1 MLTGSLFAKQSST
14 RAWIAEQKYHYNF
27 ADTAEQTN
35 EAMMKVSRQFL
46 KISLLAATLAA
57 TAGCSY
63 LPGNNEMFRD
73 RQGDYLVS
81 PVAPPLSVPAELDSF
96 TLEEM
101 FPIPSQ
107 ESVNGGAFIT
117 PPPPR
122 ALDYRVR
129 EGVIVQRFGERRWIL
144 IGATPGQVW
153 PRLRDFWSTAQLSVA
168 IENPVQ
174 GIMET
179 DWLEAEGREPE
190 KYRVRIEPGLH
201 AGNSEIYV
209 VQISQSE
216 LGGAANQDIE
226 TSHDSERENTM
237 LSAISLYLADRTD
250 LYRASSVSL
259 LAGSIDIDSKSN
271 IIRGAA
277 GAFMLELNIDYE
289 RAWGQVGQ
297 SLSSAGVEIVDS
309 DRDARFLKVLFAG
322 IESED
327 QPGFLKRT
335 FSRGSK
341 TTDQPSSL
349 TVRLSPPSAEGVIT
363 VSAESE
369 MAGSDL
375 ERQRQDELIQAISDN
390 LN

>member
-1 MLTGSLFAKQSST
+1 
-14 RAWIAEQKYHYNF
+14 
-27 ADTAEQTN
+27 
-35 EAMMKVSRQFL
+35 MMEVIRQFFR
-46 KISLLAATLAA
+46 ISLLTAALAA
-57 TAGCSY
+57 TAACSY
-63 LPGNNEMFRD
+63 LPGSNDMFRD

-81 PVAPPLSVPAELDSF
+81 PIAPPLSVPAELDSF

-101 FPIPSQ
+101 FPIPPQ
-107 ESVNGGAFIT
+107 ESVDGGDFIT

-122 ALDYRVR
+122 ELDYRIR

-168 IENPVQ
+168 IENPVE

-179 DWLEAEGREPE
+179 DWLETEGREPE

-209 VQISQSE
+209 VQISQSA
-216 LGGAANQDIE
+216 LGNAATQGVD
-226 TSHDSERENTM
+226 TSHDLERENTM

-259 LAGSIDIDSKSN
+259 LAGSIEIDSKAN
-271 IIRGAA
+271 IVRGAA
-277 GAFMLELNIDYE
+277 GEFLLELNIDYE

-309 DRDARFLKVLFAG
+309 DRDARFFNVLFAG
-322 IESED
+322 VVSEE

-335 FSRGSK
+335 FSRGSNAN
-341 TTDQPSSL
+341 DQPSRL
-349 TVRLSPPSAEGVIT
+349 IVRLSPQSTEGVIT
-363 VSAESE
+363 VTAESE

>member
-1 MLTGSLFAKQSST
+1 MEV
-14 RAWIAEQKYHYNF
+14 I
-27 ADTAEQTN
+27 
-35 EAMMKVSRQFL
+35 RQFL
-46 KISLLAATLAA
+46 KVSLLAAALAA
-57 TAGCSY
+57 TGCSY
-63 LPGNNEMFRD
+63 LPGSSDMFRD

-81 PVAPPLSVPAELDSF
+81 PVAPPLLVPAELDSF

-101 FPIPSQ
+101 FPIPSRD
-107 ESVNGGAFIT
+107 SVEGGAFIT

-122 ALDYRVR
+122 ELDYRVR

-209 VQISQSE
+209 VQISQSA
-216 LGGAANQDIE
+216 LGDEAPQDVE
-226 TSHDSERENTM
+226 TSHDLERENTM

-259 LAGSIDIDSKSN
+259 LAGSIDIESKAN
-271 IIRGAA
+271 IIRGST
-277 GAFMLELNIDYE
+277 GEFLLELNIDYE

-297 SLSSAGVEIVDS
+297 SLSTAGVEIVENN
-309 DRDARFLKVLFAG
+309 RDAGFFNVLFSG
-322 IESED
+322 VQSED
-327 QPGFLKRT
+327 EPGFLKRT

-341 TTDQPSSL
+341 AEQQSSL
-349 TVRLSPPSAEGVIT
+349 FVRLSPQSSEGVVT
-363 VSAESE
+363 VTAESPG
-369 MAGSDL
+369 AGSEL